1 MSVRQAV
8 NRAALISHALL
19 AACPLL
25 LLSACNEPAT
35 PVAQVR
41 PVRTVVVERKIVE
54 EPVSLSGQIRA
65 QDEVSLAF
73 RIDGRMIERLVSVG
87 DRVEVNQ
94 LVAKLESQTELNALR
109 SAQADVSAA
118 QAALTQTQ
126 GTEERQRDLLE
137 KGFTTRAQYEQAL
150 QQLQTARAQVEAAQA
165 RLRTAQDRVSYTEL
179 RADAAG
185 TVTAKG
191 AEPGEVVSAGRMIVQ
206 LARKGGRDAVF
217 NVPAQ
222 LIRDAPRNPVIEV
235 WLADDPRVR
244 TTGRIREVAPQ
255 ADAATRTFP
264 VKIGLSDPP
273 DAMRLGA
280 TVVGQITLSAADV
293 ILIPLTALTET
304 NGKPAVWLV
313 ERENLTV
320 ALREVS
326 VLRYDANGVVI
337 SDGLQNGEI
346 VVTAGVQILRPGQK
360 VRLLGAS
367 L

>member
-1 MSVRQAV
+1 MSVRQVV
-8 NRAALISHALL
+8 NRAAVMSHALL
-19 AACPLL
+19 AAGPLL
-25 LLSACNEPAT
+25 LLSACNEQAT

-41 PVRTVVVERKIVE
+41 PVRTVVVERKIIE

-73 RIDGRMIERLVSVG
+73 RIDGRMIERLASVG
-87 DRVEVNQ
+87 DRVEANQ
-94 LVAKLESQTELNALR
+94 LVARLDSQNEVNALR

-165 RLRTAQDRVSYTEL
+165 RLRTAQDRVGYTEL

-206 LARKGGRDAVF
+206 LARKGGKDAVF

-222 LIRDAPRNPVIEV
+222 LLRDAPRNPVIDI

-255 ADAATRTFP
+255 ADPATRTFP

-280 TVVGQITLSAADV
+280 TVVGQITLSSADV
-293 ILIPLTALTET
+293 ILIPLTALTEM

-313 ERENLTV
+313 ERENQTV